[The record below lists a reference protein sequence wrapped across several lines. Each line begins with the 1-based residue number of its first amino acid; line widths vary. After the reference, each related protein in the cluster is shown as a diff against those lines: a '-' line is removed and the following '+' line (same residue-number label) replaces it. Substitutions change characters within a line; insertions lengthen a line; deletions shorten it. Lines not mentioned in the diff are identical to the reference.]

1 MAVANETIIQKMMDE
16 LQQAKEKQGD
26 SGNMTKHIEHVR
38 LLCDLLLKETEE
50 EKVSVPASSQEIT
63 QEEMKAMLGKQ
74 AEQVKPATSKRTVID
89 HDGANGESL
98 FDF

>member
-16 LQQAKEKQGD
+16 LRQAKEKQAE
-26 SGNMTKHIEHVR
+26 SENMTKHIEHVR
-38 LLCDLLLKETEE
+38 LLCDLLLRETEE
-50 EKVSVPASSQEIT
+50 EISAHVSSQEIT

-74 AEQVKPATSKRTVID
+74 TEQAKPATPKKTVID